1 MSILSN
7 ALHIGTVGDVG
18 ASMSFA
24 TTAQNAN
31 PVGDWALVSMSFAN
45 ADTGEATRPW
55 GANPVGQLSYSAN
68 GRMIAV
74 LTADPGSRK
83 AAALAGDKVAEEWAA
98 LYSSS
103 SAYSGTWS
111 AAGNTLTHKVDIAV
125 NQSWVGT
132 DQVRYVRLDKDDLVI
147 DTAPTLGPD
156 GKKYK
161 INLVWKRVK

>member
-1 MSILSN
+1 MSILPS
-7 ALHIGTVGDVG
+7 TVRICTVAVVG
-18 ASMSFA
+18 ALTSFA
-24 TTAQNAN
+24 AAAQNAN
-31 PVGDWALVSMSFAN
+31 PVGDWALVSMTFVGV
-45 ADTGEATRPW
+45 DTGEVTRSW
-55 GANPVGQLSYSAN
+55 GANPVGQLTYSTN

-74 LTADPGSRK
+74 LTADPKDRK
-83 AAALAGDKVAEEWAA
+83 PAALAGDKVAEERAA
-98 LYSSS
+98 LYASS

-132 DQVRYVRLDKDDLVI
+132 DQVRYVRLDKDDLTI